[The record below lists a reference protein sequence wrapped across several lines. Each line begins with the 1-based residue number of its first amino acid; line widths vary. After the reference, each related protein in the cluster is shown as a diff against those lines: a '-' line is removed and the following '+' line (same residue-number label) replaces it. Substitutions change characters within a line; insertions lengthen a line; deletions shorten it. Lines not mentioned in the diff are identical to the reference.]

1 MASTKRNQRGR
12 WLARW
17 KDAAGRWRYTAA
29 SPNTK
34 ATAQRLAEE
43 LERHAR
49 RQLAGLEALPP
60 RDGGGTVAELLR
72 WWVKSYASGLRRA
85 LPSRAA
91 SASTCSR
98 PASQR

>member
-17 KDAAGRWRYTAA
+17 KDAAGVWQYTAA

-34 ATAQRLAEE
+34 VAARHLAEE

-49 RQLAGLEALPP
+49 RQLAGLEPLPP
-60 RDGGGTVAELLR
+60 SNGGGGTVTNPRCL
-72 WWVKSYASGLRRA
+72 
-85 LPSRAA
+85 
-91 SASTCSR
+91 SASSLG
-98 PASQR
+98 

>member
-1 MASTKRNQRGR
+1 MLGPLTSVCH
-12 WLARW
+12 
-17 KDAAGRWRYTAA
+17 WRYTAA

-60 RDGGGTVAELLR
+60 RDGGGTVAELQCQSL
-72 WWVKSYASGLRRA
+72 AE
-85 LPSRAA
+85 SRA
-91 SASTCSR
+91 
-98 PASQR
+98 